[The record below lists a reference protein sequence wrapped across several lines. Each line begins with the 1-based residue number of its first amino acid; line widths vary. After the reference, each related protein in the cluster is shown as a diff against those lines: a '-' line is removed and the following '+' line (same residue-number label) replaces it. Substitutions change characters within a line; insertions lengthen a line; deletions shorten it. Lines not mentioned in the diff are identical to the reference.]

1 MTFSEHNIKGNAM
14 KLLILLCA
22 FALIT
27 TDACAQGFLNK
38 LKEKAVESATKKT
51 EERIEKK
58 MDEKIDEGL
67 DEAEDSMENKEESK
81 KQDEDPDAAT
91 ARMMSKMFG
100 GGGDV
105 KLPENYNFDGSF
117 SMETATVSGD
127 KSKIEAKMIMH
138 LDKSGDN
145 IGMQMLE
152 ADGKKVDE
160 EDKTFIVFDSELK
173 SMITLTQSGNSGMAL
188 VMSLDGID
196 GLADSLVDDKMDNLI
211 INKTGK
217 TKSILGY
224 NCDNYI
230 IETEDGTTDAWIS
243 HEIKMSTFKAFS
255 FMQAQ
260 QKKKNATYSA
270 IKDGFVLEAETT
282 LKGEKTK
289 SIMRV
294 TELNLN
300 KKSSISTKGYTVMN
314 LGNMG
319 R

>member
-1 MTFSEHNIKGNAM
+1 M
-14 KLLILLCA
+14 KLFILLCA
-22 FALIT
+22 FALIA
-27 TDACAQGFLNK
+27 TDASAQGFLNK
-38 LKEKAVESATKKT
+38 LKEKAVESATRKT

-58 MDEKIDEGL
+58 IDEKIDEGL
-67 DEAEDSMENKEESK
+67 DETEESLK
-81 KQDEDPDAAT
+81 SKEGSQKQDEDPDAAT

-100 GGGDV
+100 GGADV

-117 SMETATVSGD
+117 TMETATVQGD
-127 KSKIEAKMIMH
+127 KSKIEAKMILH
-138 LDKSGDN
+138 LDKSGEN
-145 IGMQMLE
+145 VGMEILE
-152 ADGKKVDE
+152 TDGKKTDE
-160 EDKTFIVFDSELK
+160 KGKTFIVFDSELK
-173 SMITLTQSGNSGMAL
+173 SMITLTQSGNSGMAM
-188 VMSLDGID
+188 VMSLDGVE
-196 GLADSLVDDKMDNLI
+196 GLADSLVDDKMEKFK

-224 NCDNYI
+224 NCENYI

-243 HEIKMSTFKAFS
+243 NEINMSTFKAFN

-260 QKKKNATYSA
+260 QKKKSSAYGA
-270 IKDGFVLEAETT
+270 IKNGFVLEALTT

-289 SIMRV
+289 SSMKV
-294 TELNLN
+294 TEVNLN